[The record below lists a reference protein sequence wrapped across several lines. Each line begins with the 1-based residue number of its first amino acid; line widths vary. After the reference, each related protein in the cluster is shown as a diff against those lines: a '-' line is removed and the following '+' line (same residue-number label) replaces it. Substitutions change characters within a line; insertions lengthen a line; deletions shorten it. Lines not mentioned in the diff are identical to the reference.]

1 MKILFIESSKFT
13 EQIARL
19 DAEDSLEE
27 LENDLMADPERG
39 DLIQG
44 TGGFRK
50 IRMRMPGR
58 GKSAGARV
66 VYFYDKERCTVYL
79 VFTYTKS
86 RQSDLTEDQKSALRS
101 QAAYLKSR

>member
-19 DAEDSLEE
+19 EAEDSLME
-27 LENDLMADPERG
+27 LQNDLMADPERG

-50 IRMRMPGR
+50 IRMKMPGR

-66 VYFYDKERCTVYL
+66 VYFHDKERCAAYL
-79 VFTYTKS
+79 VFAYTKS
-86 RQSDLTEDQKSALRS
+86 RQTDLTEDQKAALRL
-101 QAAYLKSR
+101 QAAHLKSR

>member
-19 DAEDSLEE
+19 EAEEPLRE
-27 LENDLMADPERG
+27 LENELLADPERG

-50 IRMRMPGR
+50 IRMKMPGR
-58 GKSAGARV
+58 GKSGGARV
-66 VYFYDKERCTVYL
+66 IYFHAKERAVIL
-79 VFTYTKS
+79 LFFLYTKS
-86 RQSDLTEDQKSALRS
+86 RQANLTAEQKAALRL
-101 QAAYLKSR
+101 QAAYLK